1 MSPKFIP
8 PKFPIRVH
16 DVDDI
21 PSSIRSRYQAP
32 GRPLSHRRR
41 TLSARALE
49 SKAETRRSLLEA
61 GANQF
66 REFGFDRPSLD
77 SICSE
82 AGYTRGAFYVH
93 FGTRENLICAVAE
106 AEIER
111 AQRQITYCTEPEE
124 TLDNVL
130 ERLFAEADSM
140 LSTSQRLDAAAR
152 FPELGQLQAE
162 SLGVCVRYLAGV
174 LQGAAL
180 DGRVRADQDFE
191 MVAYGLIALA
201 QGEHLLREIGIQQ
214 DQEGLMASILKLL
227 GK

>member
-1 MSPKFIP
+1 MAHKFII
-8 PKFPIRVH
+8 PKFPTRVH
-16 DVDDI
+16 GVDDV

-32 GRPLSHRRR
+32 GRPSSHRRR

-111 AQRQITYCTEPEE
+111 AQRQITYCTEPQE
-124 TLDNVL
+124 TLETL
-130 ERLFAEADSM
+130 FERMFADADSL

-162 SLGVCVRYLAGV
+162 SLAVCVRYVSNV
-174 LQGAAL
+174 LQASAR
-180 DGRVRADQDFE
+180 DGSVRADLDFE
-191 MVAYGLIALA
+191 TVAYALLALA
-201 QGEHLLREIGIQQ
+201 QGEMLLREIGIMQ
-214 DQEGLMASILKLL
+214 DQDELTASIRKLL

>member
-1 MSPKFIP
+1 MT
-8 PKFPIRVH
+8 PKFPTRVH
-16 DVDDI
+16 DVDDV

-32 GRPLSHRRR
+32 GRPVSHRRR

-111 AQRQITYCTEPEE
+111 AERQITYCTEPEE
-124 TLDNVL
+124 TLDTL
-130 ERLFAEADSM
+130 LARLFSEPDLV

-152 FPELGQLQAE
+152 FPDLGQLQAD
-162 SLGVCVRYLAGV
+162 SLGVCVRYVAEV
-174 LQGAAL
+174 LQKSAG
-180 DGRVRADQDFE
+180 DGRVRADLDFE
-191 MVAYGLIALA
+191 SVAYALITLA
-201 QGEHLLREIGIQQ
+201 QGEQISREIGIRE
-214 DQEGLMASILKLL
+214 DQEKLQATVISL
-227 GK
+227 LSR